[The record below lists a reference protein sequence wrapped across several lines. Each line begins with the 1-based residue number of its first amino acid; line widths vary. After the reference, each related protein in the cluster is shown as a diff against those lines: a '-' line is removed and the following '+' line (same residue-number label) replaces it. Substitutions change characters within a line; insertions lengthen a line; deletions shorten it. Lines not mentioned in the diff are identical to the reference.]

1 MRCRTAV
8 TPSPRFERSQSAWRS
23 DTTIPAPVLLGGHS
37 VCLSTFQQST
47 ASFDIGG
54 NINKNSENKFSK
66 IARHHQNV
74 KNRGMTVHTVGV
86 ARRMS
91 PGYTIR
97 NKPWQRRTMKWQ
109 ASSSPPPHSII
120 HFGLLFF
127 CSSIRHS
134 SHICWFLGCIG

>member
-1 MRCRTAV
+1 MRI
-8 TPSPRFERSQSAWRS
+8 PIKI
-23 DTTIPAPVLLGGHS
+23 TT
-37 VCLSTFQQST
+37 TY
-47 ASFDIGG
+47 
-54 NINKNSENKFSK
+54 
-66 IARHHQNV
+66 

-134 SHICWFLGCIG
+134 SHICWFLGCIGCRRAGDHFHRIATRADRSSDIVHPSLSPPNDLSKLTEHDNADP